1 MMPQLSVIIP
11 TYKRSDSL
19 EKLLDCLA
27 LQKDVVLEMIVVD
40 QNEPSFFKGCL
51 LEKLNKVNRIQSV
64 PPNAS
69 LARNVGFIQAKSQY
83 VLFIDDDLLPEPDFC
98 SRGIE
103 VLSKYSSIKCFV
115 PLVFPKDGKEEWM
128 DFARSKR
135 IENYPGSD
143 EIFSI
148 TDFISA
154 AVFFERTY
162 FELSGGFDIHLFAF
176 AKASEDVELFL
187 RMRQRKLVLWFVS
200 FLEIF
205 HDETTSGGCEMRT
218 AGYWITRKKNARA
231 MAFRYRIHNKVR
243 GKLSFTNIIQLS
255 RSLIFNKKVLNS
267 GICNMF
273 KEIRLLSNSIKE
285 SRVFY
290 NEYKNLYSNEFVN
303 FLT

>member
-1 MMPQLSVIIP
+1 MIPKLSIVIP
-11 TYKRSDSL
+11 TYKRTHSL
-19 EKLLDCLA
+19 ERLLDCL
-27 LQKDVVLEMIVVD
+27 LKQDNKDLEIIIVD
-40 QNEPSFFKGCL
+40 QNPQGFFTPAFFI
-51 LEKLNKVNRIQSV
+51 KLQQFVYVYQNR
-64 PPNAS
+64 PNTS
-69 LARNVGFIQAKSQY
+69 LARNNGFKASTAPYI
-83 VLFIDDDLLPEPDFC
+83 LFLDDDLIPEPYFC
-98 SRGIE
+98 SKGIS
-103 VLSKYSSIKCFV
+103 VFNDFPLIRCFV
-115 PLVFPKDGKEEWM
+115 PLVYPENEKEIWISNIKKKIISE
-128 DFARSKR
+128 
-135 IENYPGSD
+135 YPGNKL
-143 EIFSI
+143 IYSI

-162 FELSGGFDIHLFAF
+162 FGLSGGFDIHLFAF

-187 RMRQRKLVLWFVS
+187 RMQQRKLVLWFVS

-255 RSLIFNKKVLNS
+255 QSLIFNKKVLNS

-290 NEYKNLYSNEFVN
+290 NEYKNLYSKEFVN